1 VPLRSLLD
9 VSFDYRAAMDNP
21 RNIENHYWLDRVIS
35 APYNGKPVGRHV
47 FYQSSLTKTL
57 RQGVDV
63 IVKMI
68 NRTCHCTFY
77 AIFIVTIYVFNST
90 PLQAA
95 NLILSTN
102 TTSDSEVLILQIDKV
117 EKLAG
122 MKLTLDYPARF
133 LEYKSA
139 QKASAFNAFMQV
151 INDKKPGRLIIVMAS
166 ATGVSGENLKI
177 FELTFSKSAQDLPPT
192 LKIAPAE
199 CQLMSESLQEI
210 PCKTSPLSISIPQ

>member
-1 VPLRSLLD
+1 MSNRQCQCVL
-9 VSFDYRAAMDNP
+9 
-21 RNIENHYWLDRVIS
+21 WLIFTLAFYLTES
-35 APYNGKPVGRHV
+35 A
-47 FYQSSLTKTL
+47 
-57 RQGVDV
+57 
-63 IVKMI
+63 
-68 NRTCHCTFY
+68 
-77 AIFIVTIYVFNST
+77 

-95 NLILSTN
+95 NLNLMATSTPN
-102 TTSDSEVLILQIDKV
+102 SEVLVVQIDKV

-151 INDKKPGRLIIVMAS
+151 VNDKKPGRLILVMAS

-210 PCKTSPLSISIPQ
+210 PCKTSPLSISTPQ

>member
-1 VPLRSLLD
+1 MI
-9 VSFDYRAAMDNP
+9 A
-21 RNIENHYWLDRVIS
+21 
-35 APYNGKPVGRHV
+35 
-47 FYQSSLTKTL
+47 
-57 RQGVDV
+57 
-63 IVKMI
+63 KMI
-68 NRTCHCTFY
+68 KRTCQCGCWAFLTLTFY
-77 AIFIVTIYVFNST
+77 ILDCA

-95 NLILSTN
+95 NLVLSTN
-102 TTSDSEVLILQIDKV
+102 TTPNSEVLVLQIDKV

-151 INDKKPGRLIIVMAS
+151 VNDKKPGRLILVMAS

-177 FELTFSKSAQDLPPT
+177 FELTFSKSSKDLPSS
-192 LKIAPAE
+192 LQIAPAE

-210 PCKTSPLSISIPQ
+210 PCKASPLSVSTAQ